1 MSMHVFYEIL
11 TGFSQ
16 LELDTDTI
24 HLYSTL
30 EPENKDPRA
39 KNMTPS
45 DPSLLARTASLA
57 ELKATL
63 GDLLAP
69 ARQSPESN
77 QTPETEAETG
87 TQQHA
92 QTATRAE
99 EEGVLKKIFPHGLPA
114 GELIEILHRC
124 FGSGTL
130 ALCLARIASR
140 DGRAIAVLD
149 PSRQFYPHPATA
161 IGIAPQQ
168 LIILHTKRST
178 EAIWALEQAVRCR
191 GFAAVLW
198 RAVRP
203 TLRHLRRLQHAC
215 KQYDTLG
222 LLLRA
227 ETTRRQPTAAR
238 TRLRVTAT
246 AAHRPGWHA
255 SPFFPHRLCIERLRG
270 AHLAAG
276 NRIELEMDYA
286 SGTFRQAPSLPLAP

>member
-1 MSMHVFYEIL
+1 
-11 TGFSQ
+11 
-16 LELDTDTI
+16 
-24 HLYSTL
+24 
-30 EPENKDPRA
+30 
-39 KNMTPS
+39 MTPP
-45 DPSLLARTASLA
+45 DPSLLSRTASLA

-69 ARQSPESN
+69 ARQSAESD
-77 QTPETEAETG
+77 QTAEAEAEIGEKTETQEKTG
-87 TQQHA
+87 TQRHA
-92 QTATRAE
+92 HTAARGE
-99 EEGVLKKIFPHGLPA
+99 EEGVLEKIFPHGLPA
-114 GELIEILHRC
+114 GELIEILHRG

-130 ALCLARIASR
+130 ALCLARVASR

-149 PSRQFYPHPATA
+149 PCRQFYPHPATA

-168 LIILHTKRST
+168 LIVLRPKRST

-215 KQYDTLG
+215 EQYDTLG

-246 AAHRPGWHA
+246 DAHRPGGHA
-255 SPFFPHRLCIERLRG
+255 SPFFQHRLCIERLRG

>member
-1 MSMHVFYEIL
+1 
-11 TGFSQ
+11 
-16 LELDTDTI
+16 
-24 HLYSTL
+24 
-30 EPENKDPRA
+30 
-39 KNMTPS
+39 MTPP
-45 DPSLLARTASLA
+45 DPSLLSRTASLS

-69 ARQSPESN
+69 ARQPAESD
-77 QTPETEAETG
+77 QTAEAEAEAEAEIGEKTETQEKTG
-87 TQQHA
+87 TQRHA
-92 QTATRAE
+92 HTAAVGE
-99 EEGVLKKIFPHGLPA
+99 EEGVLEKIFPHGLPA
-114 GELIEILHRC
+114 GELIEILHRG

-130 ALCLARIASR
+130 ALCLAHIASR

-149 PSRQFYPHPATA
+149 PCRQFYPHPATA

-168 LIILHTKRST
+168 LIVLRPKRST

-215 KQYDTLG
+215 EQYDTLG

-246 AAHRPGWHA
+246 DAYRPGGHA
-255 SPFFPHRLCIERLRG
+255 SPFFQHRLCIERLRG